1 MKIII
6 DGKSNQAFQELV
18 ERCLSVLWNEYLEY
32 GVWTDEMLEIA
43 EGMGLSEEE
52 LTEMFHQMGYEEY
65 EGYEEEE

>member
-65 EGYEEEE
+65 EDYEEEE

>member
-1 MKIII
+1 MEIRMN
-6 DGKSNQAFQELV
+6 GKPDQAFQELI

-32 GVWTDEMLEIA
+32 GVWPDEMLEVA
-43 EGMGLSEEE
+43 EDMGLSEDE